1 MTSSI
6 GPTARVAVLVPLIWR
21 PDKPNFRRI
30 WELLSHR
37 FEGAVFTLSEPG
49 RSGAWMGSFRFIS
62 AEGSGLIGKIRR
74 VWVQTAGVLWE
85 AFRRGRF
92 DLIIVYDPYAS
103 GLAGRLVAGL
113 LRSRLIVEM
122 NGDYHELEPKG
133 GPFKRRVMSFVM
145 AQVFRRA
152 DAVRVL
158 NRSQEAYIR
167 QNFLGT
173 RIFRFADFTP
183 VDLFLK
189 SSPDYG
195 DYFLFVGYPF
205 WLKGVDVLIKA
216 FRQVHQEHP
225 ELRLRIMGHCPPP
238 EDEPFRRLAEG
249 CPNIEFI
256 PPAWIEDVAREM
268 RGALALVNPARTEA
282 MGRVHIEAMASA
294 KPVVA
299 SRTNGAREIV
309 QPGHTGLLVNIDDV
323 DDLANG
329 LKWIAE
335 NREAARKM
343 GERGRERVRELYT
356 ETMYRENVT
365 NMIFSTLDAGRGSP
379 VPRPPV
385 SGA

>member
-1 MTSSI
+1 MRSI
-6 GPTARVAVLVPLIWR
+6 RIAVLMPLVWR
-21 PDKPNFRRI
+21 PEKANFRRI
-30 WELLSHR
+30 FELLSDR
-37 FEGAVFTLSEPG
+37 FEGGVFTLSEPG
-49 RSGAWMGSFRFIS
+49 QSGSWIGSFYFM
-62 AEGSGLIGKIRR
+62 AACGAGLAGKLRR
-74 VWVQTAGVLWE
+74 LCVQTLGVLWE
-85 AFRRGRF
+85 AARNGRF
-92 DLIIVYDPYAS
+92 DVIIVYDPYAS
-103 GLAGRLVAGL
+103 GAAGAFVSWILGSRLV
-113 LRSRLIVEM
+113 VEM
-122 NGDYHELEPKG
+122 NGDYHEVEPKG
-133 GPFKRRVMSFVM
+133 SRWKQRAMAGIMDQVMH
-145 AQVFRRA
+145 RA
-152 DAVRVL
+152 DAIRVL
-158 NRSQEAYIR
+158 NRSQELYVRAHYPSAKV
-167 QNFLGT
+167 
-173 RIFRFADFTP
+173 FRFADFTP
-183 VDLFLK
+183 VDLFLA
-189 SSPDYG
+189 SEPTYG
-195 DYFLFVGYPF
+195 NYFLFVGYPF
-205 WLKGVDVLIKA
+205 RLKGVDVLINA
-216 FRQVHQEHP
+216 FRLVHQEHP